1 MWDKLKVFVFGERL
15 QVNLPERVRE
25 SIAAQQIE
33 SEKLISWVQLM
44 LVVIFGTLYTIAPKT
59 SVGAPFQPVP
69 WALSAYFVFTL
80 IRLVGAHRGRLPDWL
95 LMASVVMDMGF
106 LMILIWSF
114 HIQYMQPPSFY
125 LKAPTMVYVFIFI
138 SLRALRFEPR
148 FIVLAGAAAAIGW
161 LTLVLYVIFSGTGDP
176 MITRNYV
183 TYLTSN
189 SILIGAEVDKIL
201 SILLVTAVLAIAVM
215 RAQRVLNRAVLES
228 TAAQDLSRFI
238 SAEVADRIKSADR
251 AIQPGDGESKVA
263 TVMFTDIEG
272 FSTVSE
278 KMSPMELAHTL
289 NDYFGAVSVVIARY
303 GGVITQFEGDQMLI
317 TYNAV
322 TPDADHAVNALR
334 TAVGIQ
340 EVVQGR
346 TFGNGVRLRTRC
358 GINTGEIVIG
368 AIGAKDRLVFTVHG
382 DDVNVAARLE
392 QLNKEY
398 GTYIMATERTVAN
411 CGGAFAF
418 KPVCEVT
425 VRGRKTPTKVLTVE
439 N

>member
-1 MWDKLKVFVFGERL
+1 MWEKLKVFVFGERL
-15 QVNLPERVRE
+15 QITLPERVRE
-25 SIAAQQIE
+25 SVAVQQIE

-44 LVVIFGTLYTIAPKT
+44 LVVIFGTLYSLAPKT
-59 SVGAPFQPVP
+59 AIGAPFQPVP
-69 WALSAYFVFTL
+69 WALSAYFIFTL
-80 IRLVGAHRGRLPDWL
+80 FRLIGAHRGKLPNWL
-95 LMASVVMDMGF
+95 LIVSVIMDMSL

-138 SLRALRFEPR
+138 ALRALRFEPK
-148 FIVLAGAAAAIGW
+148 FILVAGAAAAVGW
-161 LTLVLYVIFSGTGDP
+161 IVLMLYVVLSVKGDT

-189 SILIGAEVDKIL
+189 AILIGAEVDKIL
-201 SILLVTAVLAIAVM
+201 SILLVTAVLAIAIM
-215 RAQRVLNRAVLES
+215 RAQRVLNRAVLDS
-228 TAAQDLSRFI
+228 IAAQDLSRFV

-263 TVMFTDIEG
+263 SVMFTDIEG

-278 KMSPMELAHTL
+278 NMTPMELANTL
-289 NDYFGAVSVVIARY
+289 NEYFGAISPVIAKY
-303 GGVITQFEGDQMLI
+303 GGVITQFEGDQMLV

-322 TPDADHAVNALR
+322 TPDKDHAANAVR

-340 EVVQGR
+340 AVVRGR
-346 TFGNGVRLRTRC
+346 SFGKGVTLNTRC
-358 GINTGEIVIG
+358 GINTGDIVIG

-398 GTYIMATERTVAN
+398 GTYIMATERTAAA
-411 CGGAFAF
+411 CGNEFRF
-418 KPVCEVT
+418 KPLCEVT
-425 VRGRKTPTKVLTVE
+425 VRGRHVPTKVLTIE
-439 N
+439 T

>member
-1 MWDKLKVFVFGERL
+1 MWGKLKVFIFGERL
-15 QVNLPERVRE
+15 QVNLPQRVRE
-25 SIAAQQIE
+25 SIALQQIE

-44 LVVIFGTLYTIAPKT
+44 LVVIFGALYTLAPKT
-59 SVGAPFQPVP
+59 AVGAPFQPVP
-69 WALSAYFVFTL
+69 WALSAYFVFTM
-80 IRLVGAHRGRLPDWL
+80 IRLVGAHRGQLPNWL
-95 LMASVVMDMGF
+95 LMVSVIMDMSL

-138 SLRALRFEPR
+138 ALRALRFEPK
-148 FIVLAGAAAAIGW
+148 FILVAGAAAAVGW
-161 LTLVLYVIFSGTGDP
+161 LCLMLYVLFSVAGNP

-189 SILIGAEVDKIL
+189 SVLIGAEVDKIL
-201 SILLVTAVLAIAVM
+201 SILLVTAVLAIAIM
-215 RAQRVLNRAVLES
+215 RAQRVLNRAVLDS
-228 TAAQDLSRFI
+228 TAAQDLSRFV

-278 KMSPMELAHTL
+278 KMTPMELARTL
-289 NDYFGAVSVVIARY
+289 NDYFGATSEVIARY

-322 TPDADHAVNALR
+322 TPDEHHATNAVR
-334 TAVGIQ
+334 TALAIQ
-340 EVVQGR
+340 EVVRRR
-346 TFGNGVRLRTRC
+346 TFGNGVPLKTRC
-358 GINTGEIVIG
+358 GINTGEIVVG
-368 AIGAKDRLVFTVHG
+368 AVGAKDRLVFTVHG
-382 DDVNVAARLE
+382 DDVNIAARLE
-392 QLNKEY
+392 QLNKQY
-398 GTYIMATERTVAN
+398 GTYIMATERTATA
-411 CGGAFAF
+411 CGGDFAF

-425 VRGRKTPTKVLTVE
+425 VRGRQAPTKVFTVE
-439 N
+439 S

>member
-1 MWDKLKVFVFGERL
+1 MWEKLKVFIFGERL
-15 QVNLPERVRE
+15 QISLPERVRD
-25 SIAAQQIE
+25 SIALQQIE

-44 LVVIFGTLYTIAPKT
+44 LVVIFGALYTLAPKT
-59 SVGAPFQPVP
+59 AVGAPFQPVP
-69 WALSAYFVFTL
+69 WALSAYFMFTL
-80 IRLVGAHRGRLPDWL
+80 VRLVGAHRGQLPNWL
-95 LMASVVMDMGF
+95 LMVSVIMDMGL

-138 SLRALRFEPR
+138 ALRALRFEPR
-148 FIVLAGAAAAIGW
+148 FILVAGVTAAVGW
-161 LTLVLYVIFSGTGDP
+161 LSLMLYVLFSVEGNP

-189 SILIGAEVDKIL
+189 AILIGAEVDKIL
-201 SILLVTAVLAIAVM
+201 SILLVTAVLAIAIM
-215 RAQRVLNRAVLES
+215 RAQRVLNRAVFES
-228 TAAQDLSRFI
+228 TAAQDLSRFV

-278 KMSPMELAHTL
+278 KMTPMELARTL
-289 NDYFGAVSVVIARY
+289 NDYFGATSAVIAKF

-322 TPDADHAVNALR
+322 TPDEQHANNAIR

-340 EVVQGR
+340 EIVNSH
-346 TFGNGVRLRTRC
+346 TFGKDVRLKTRC
-358 GINTGEIVIG
+358 GINTGEIVVG
-368 AIGAKDRLVFTVHG
+368 AVGAKDRLVFTVHG

-392 QLNKEY
+392 QLNKQY
-398 GTYIMATERTVAN
+398 GTYIMATERTAN
-411 CGGAFAF
+411 SCGSEFKF

-425 VRGRKTPTKVLTVE
+425 VRGRQTPTKVLTVE
-439 N
+439 S

>member
-1 MWDKLKVFVFGERL
+1 MWEKLKVFIFGERL
-15 QVNLPERVRE
+15 QVNLPERVRD
-25 SIAAQQIE
+25 SIALQQVE

-44 LVVIFGTLYTIAPKT
+44 LVVIFGALYTLAPKT
-59 SVGAPFQPVP
+59 AVGAPFQPVP
-69 WALSAYFVFTL
+69 WALSAYFMFTL
-80 IRLVGAHRGRLPDWL
+80 VRLVGAHKGQLPNWL
-95 LMASVVMDMGF
+95 LMVSVIMDMGL

-138 SLRALRFEPR
+138 ALRALRFEPR
-148 FIVLAGAAAAIGW
+148 FILVAGVTAAVGW
-161 LTLVLYVIFSGTGDP
+161 LSLMLYVLFSVEGNP

-189 SILIGAEVDKIL
+189 AILIGAEVDKIL
-201 SILLVTAVLAIAVM
+201 SILLVTAVLAIAIM
-215 RAQRVLNRAVLES
+215 RAQRVLNRAVFES

-278 KMSPMELAHTL
+278 KMTPMELARTL
-289 NDYFGAVSVVIARY
+289 NDYFGATSAVIAKF

-322 TPDADHAVNALR
+322 TPDEHHADNAIR
-334 TAVGIQ
+334 TAIGIQ
-340 EVVQGR
+340 KIVNSR
-346 TFGNGVRLRTRC
+346 TFGKDVRLKTRC

-392 QLNKEY
+392 QLNKQY
-398 GTYIMATERTVAN
+398 GTYIMATERTASS
-411 CGGAFAF
+411 CGREFKF

-425 VRGRKTPTKVLTVE
+425 VRGRQTPTKVLTVDP
-439 N
+439 

>member
-1 MWDKLKVFVFGERL
+1 MWEKLKVFVFGERL
-15 QVNLPERVRE
+15 QVALPERVRE
-25 SIAAQQIE
+25 SIALQQIE

-44 LVVIFGTLYTIAPKT
+44 LVVIFGALYSLAPKT
-59 SVGAPFQPVP
+59 AIGAEFQPVP

-80 IRLVGAHRGRLPDWL
+80 FRLVGAHRGQLPNWL
-95 LMASVVMDMGF
+95 LMASVIMDMGL
-106 LMILIWSF
+106 LMVLIWSF

-138 SLRALRFEPR
+138 ALRALRFEPR
-148 FIVLAGAAAAIGW
+148 FILVAGAAAAIGW
-161 LTLVLYVIFSGTGDP
+161 LILMLYVVLSVQGDT

-189 SILIGAEVDKIL
+189 AILIGAEVDKIL
-201 SILLVTAVLAIAVM
+201 SILLVTAVLAIAIM

-228 TAAQDLSRFI
+228 TAAQDLSRFV

-278 KMSPMELAHTL
+278 KMTPMELANTL
-289 NDYFGAVSVVIARY
+289 NDYFGAVSKVIAKY

-322 TPDADHAVNALR
+322 TPDDDHAANAVR

-340 EVVQGR
+340 AVVQGR
-346 TFGNGVRLRTRC
+346 TFGNDVRLNTRC
-358 GINTGEIVIG
+358 GINTGNIVIG

-392 QLNKEY
+392 QLNKDY
-398 GTYIMATERTVAN
+398 GTYIMATERTAST
-411 CGGAFAF
+411 CGDEFSF

-425 VRGRKTPTKVLTVE
+425 VRGRQTPTKVLTVE
-439 N
+439 T